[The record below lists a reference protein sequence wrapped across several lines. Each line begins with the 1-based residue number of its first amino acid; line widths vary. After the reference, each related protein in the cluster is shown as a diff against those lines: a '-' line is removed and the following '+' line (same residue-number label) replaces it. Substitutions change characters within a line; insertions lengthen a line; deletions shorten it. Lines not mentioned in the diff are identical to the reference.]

1 MDYNKAALEMH
12 ESHHGKVGIVSKVEV
27 KTRDDLSTAYTPGV
41 AEPCRKIKEKPD
53 DVYKYTFKSNMVAVV
68 SNGTAVLG
76 LGDIG
81 PEAGLPVME
90 GKAVLFKEF
99 GGVDAFP
106 ICIDAHDAASVIAAC
121 KAIAPTFGGINLEDI
136 KSPECFEIEETLE
149 RELDIPVFHDDQH
162 GTAIVVTAALIN
174 ALRVVG
180 KKMEDVHIVLNGPGA
195 AGTAIIKMLMTA
207 GAKDIVAVDQFGT
220 LYKGCNSAEAHK
232 NWLGEVTNPRQI
244 KGGLKEALA
253 GADVFIGV
261 SKPGILTTELCKTMN
276 KDAIV
281 FAMAN
286 PTPEIM
292 PDEAKAGDRYEILP
306 GDRIPLDGTV
316 VEGESFVDLSAIT
329 GESVP
334 VHVAA
339 GDELVSGGINKS
351 GRLVAVAVHEAGES
365 NASRI
370 IRAVEEASESKPRME
385 NFITRFARIYTPA
398 VMVLTLLVA
407 VIPPLM
413 GLGEWK
419 EWIHRGLLLLVISCP
434 CALVLSVPLT
444 FFAGLARQSSNGVM
458 LKAANVMEMLCGV
471 KAVALDKTGTIT
483 RGNFV
488 VAKADCEDGFEEA
501 ELIELAAALEAKS
514 THPIAHAIVSAANGA
529 YAADSMEEVAGCGV
543 KGSVNGKTVLAGN
556 SKHMKKENIS
566 YREHAERGTTV
577 YVAVDGKYAGCIVI
591 DDTIK
596 PQSKEAVAMMK
607 KHGLDV
613 ELLTGDNQA
622 SAAAV
627 AKEVGIENVHASLM
641 PGDKLD
647 TLKKI
652 RAEHGPVA
660 FVGDGINDSVV
671 LSGADVGC
679 AMGAGGTDAAVEAA
693 DMVIMG
699 DELTALPKAIDVSK
713 RTMLIA
719 KENVVFALAIK
730 LIVMILGITG
740 HAEMWMAV
748 FADVGAA
755 LICVLNAVRL
765 LPAKKAAK

>member
-1 MDYNKAALEMH
+1 MSKDVKCEHEHEHDCCCGHDHEHEHEQHHHDHDHDCCHDHSCGCGCGCGHDHAHSTDDIKKDIIFIVTSAVLTLVGVLFLEGIAKTIVLLAAYLIVGGEILWNALKGLLRGNIVDENVLMSVATIGAIALGDYGEGVMVMLLYRIGELLQGIA
-12 ESHHGKVGIVSKVEV
+12 VGRSQ
-27 KTRDDLSTAYTPGV
+27 SS
-41 AEPCRKIKEKPD
+41 IKE
-53 DVYKYTFKSNMVAVV
+53 
-68 SNGTAVLG
+68 VLD
-76 LGDIG
+76 L
-81 PEAGLPVME
+81 
-90 GKAVLFKEF
+90 
-99 GGVDAFP
+99 
-106 ICIDAHDAASVIAAC
+106 
-121 KAIAPTFGGINLEDI
+121 
-136 KSPECFEIEETLE
+136 
-149 RELDIPVFHDDQH
+149 
-162 GTAIVVTAALIN
+162 
-174 ALRVVG
+174 
-180 KKMEDVHIVLNGPGA
+180 
-195 AGTAIIKMLMTA
+195 
-207 GAKDIVAVDQFGT
+207 
-220 LYKGCNSAEAHK
+220 
-232 NWLGEVTNPRQI
+232 
-244 KGGLKEALA
+244 
-253 GADVFIGV
+253 
-261 SKPGILTTELCKTMN
+261 
-276 KDAIV
+276 
-281 FAMAN
+281 
-286 PTPEIM
+286 
-292 PDEAKAGDRYEILP
+292 
-306 GDRIPLDGTV
+306 IPLDGTV

-351 GRLVAVAVHEAGES
+351 GRIVAVALREAGES
-365 NASRI
+365 TASRI
-370 IRAVEEASESKPRME
+370 IRAVEEAAESKPRME
-385 NFITRFARIYTPA
+385 NFITRFARVYTPA

-458 LKAANVMEMLCGV
+458 LKAANVMETLCGV